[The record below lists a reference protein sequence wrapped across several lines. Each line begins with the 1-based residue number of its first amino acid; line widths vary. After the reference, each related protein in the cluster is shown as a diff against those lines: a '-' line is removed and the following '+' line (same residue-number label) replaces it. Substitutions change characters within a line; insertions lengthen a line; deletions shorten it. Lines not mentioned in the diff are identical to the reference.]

1 MRFLEPPKDVDHLAL
16 VEVDHLYG
24 VVTQFGDKNTMTV
37 QIDRDVIDPAAD
49 IAKTNFGLSWSAG
62 FTVSAN
68 VSLAQRDSTRVP
80 TPMSA
85 AK

>member
-1 MRFLEPPKDVDHLAL
+1 MSPLKDVDHLAL

-49 IAKTNFGLSWSAG
+49 IAKTNFDSNWSVDC
-62 FTVSAN
+62 TVSAS
-68 VSLAQRDSTRVP
+68 VSLP
-80 TPMSA
+80 
-85 AK
+85 